1 MADIYPWQQALWN
14 QLGGRAQH
22 AHAYLLYG
30 PAGIGKR
37 ALAEHWAA
45 QLLCQR
51 PAAAGA
57 CGECKACQLLAAGTH
72 PDYFVLEPEEAEKPI
87 RVDQVRDLVGFVV
100 QTAQLGGRK
109 VVLLEPAEAMNV
121 NAANALLKSLE
132 EPSGDTVLL
141 LISHQ
146 PSRLLPTIKSRCVQ
160 QACPLPGA
168 AASLEWLARALPDEP
183 AEALEELLALS
194 GGSPLTAQRLHGQG
208 VREQRAQVVEGV
220 KKLLKQQI
228 AASPLAESWNS
239 VPLPLLFDW
248 FCDWT
253 LGILRYQL
261 THDEEG
267 LGLADMRK
275 VIQYLG
281 DKSGQAKVLAMQD
294 WLLQQRQKVLNKAN
308 LNRVLLLEALLV
320 QWASLPGPGWNP
332 ADIRLAGT
340 CMSLPPN
347 LGPRNGILSL
357 TIKDKSVLYA
367 AYMPFIRNGGLFI
380 PTNKNYKLGDE
391 VFMLLNL
398 MEEPEKIP
406 VAGKVVW
413 ITPKGAQGNRAAG
426 IGVQFNDGDNTAR
439 NKIETYLAGALKS
452 DRPTHTM

>member
-1 MADIYPWQQALWN
+1 MADIYPWQQALWS

-183 AEALEELLALS
+183 AEALEELLALA

-208 VREQRAQVVEGV
+208 VRELRAQVVEGV

-228 AASPLAESWNS
+228 AASQLAESWNS

-261 THDEEG
+261 TRDEEG

-320 QWASLPGPGWNP
+320 QWASLPGPG
-332 ADIRLAGT
+332 
-340 CMSLPPN
+340 
-347 LGPRNGILSL
+347 
-357 TIKDKSVLYA
+357 
-367 AYMPFIRNGGLFI
+367 
-380 PTNKNYKLGDE
+380 
-391 VFMLLNL
+391 
-398 MEEPEKIP
+398 
-406 VAGKVVW
+406 
-413 ITPKGAQGNRAAG
+413 
-426 IGVQFNDGDNTAR
+426 
-439 NKIETYLAGALKS
+439 
-452 DRPTHTM
+452 

>member
-1 MADIYPWQQALWN
+1 MADIYPWQQALWS

-72 PDYFVLEPEEAEKPI
+72 PDYFVREPEEAEKPI

-168 AASLEWLARALPDEP
+168 AASLEWRARALPDAP

-194 GGSPLTAQRLHGQG
+194 GGAPLTAQRLHGQG

-228 AASPLAESWNS
+228 AASQLAESWNS

-261 THDEEG
+261 TRDEEG

-320 QWASLPGPGWNP
+320 QWASLPGPG
-332 ADIRLAGT
+332 
-340 CMSLPPN
+340 
-347 LGPRNGILSL
+347 
-357 TIKDKSVLYA
+357 
-367 AYMPFIRNGGLFI
+367 
-380 PTNKNYKLGDE
+380 
-391 VFMLLNL
+391 
-398 MEEPEKIP
+398 
-406 VAGKVVW
+406 
-413 ITPKGAQGNRAAG
+413 
-426 IGVQFNDGDNTAR
+426 
-439 NKIETYLAGALKS
+439 
-452 DRPTHTM
+452 